1 MKFVFYLINCLV
13 SALLAGVTY
22 QGASSIYL
30 WGLMGGW
37 VGYDIVVSSI
47 FSIAIVS
54 FQFALLFFWVLN
66 WRERKMALGFSL
78 LLVILTLFLMLAYLR
93 GIYFIYLIFLFLSSV
108 FQMVFYIFLSRRLN
122 WSG

>member
-93 GIYFIYLIFLFLSSV
+93 GIYFINLIFLFSSFV

-122 WSG
+122 WSD

>member
-54 FQFALLFFWVLN
+54 FQFALLFFWMLN

-78 LLVILTLFLMLAYLR
+78 LLVSLTLFLMLAYLR
-93 GIYFIYLIFLFLSSV
+93 GIYFINLIFLFSSFV

-122 WSG
+122 WSD

>member
-13 SALLAGVTY
+13 SALLAGITY

-93 GIYFIYLIFLFLSSV
+93 GIYFINLIFLFLSSV

-122 WSG
+122 WSD